1 MGRHRTADEKRALG
15 ERASQL
21 RAAGRSRREI
31 QAELHIGD
39 DLAKA
44 LLRGVPLPDRLARPR
59 AKDKQRKDAV
69 ALRLAGKTYDQI
81 AAELGVSK
89 SSCSLWLRDLPYPPR
104 DADYER
110 RRIEGLRA
118 ASRRTQAKREDARQV
133 VKREAADR
141 LGVIT
146 TRDLLI
152 ALAVS
157 YWCEGGK
164 AKPWNPRE
172 CIRWMNSDPVLVRL
186 FIEGLQELGVGAGR
200 IRARVS
206 IHESADVDGALFWWS
221 EQSGIS
227 LERFRPTTLKRH
239 NPRTVWK
246 NTQADYHG
254 CLTVDVQDS
263 RLIYQRLDGLLHGLA
278 GQPRYPGEWQDETE
292 DPWPAA

>member
-1 MGRHRTADEKRALG
+1 MGRHGKKRELG
-15 ERASQL
+15 ERARRL

-31 QAELHIGD
+31 QAELHIGA

-59 AKDKQRKDAV
+59 AKDEQRACAV

-89 SSCSLWLRDLPYPPR
+89 SSCSLWLRDLPYPSR
-104 DADYER
+104 DADHEG
-110 RRIEGLRA
+110 RRIEGPRA

-146 TRDLLI
+146 SRDLLI

-164 AKPWNPRE
+164 AKP
-172 CIRWMNSDPVLVRL
+172 
-186 FIEGLQELGVGAGR
+186 
-200 IRARVS
+200 
-206 IHESADVDGALFWWS
+206 
-221 EQSGIS
+221 
-227 LERFRPTTLKRH
+227 
-239 NPRTVWK
+239 
-246 NTQADYHG
+246 
-254 CLTVDVQDS
+254 
-263 RLIYQRLDGLLHGLA
+263 
-278 GQPRYPGEWQDETE
+278 
-292 DPWPAA
+292 